1 MQHHLFK
8 GRQPFQMLKEWQG
21 RKAAR
26 DKAVEVCGYYIGS
39 ERHTLYVFYETET
52 CDRPANE

>member
-1 MQHHLFK
+1 
-8 GRQPFQMLKEWQG
+8 MLKEGQG